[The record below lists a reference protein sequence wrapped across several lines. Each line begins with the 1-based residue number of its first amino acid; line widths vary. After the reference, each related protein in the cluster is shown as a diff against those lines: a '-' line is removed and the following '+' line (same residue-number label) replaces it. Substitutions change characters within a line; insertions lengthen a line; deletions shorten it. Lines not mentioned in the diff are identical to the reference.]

1 MDGKR
6 AAILNNNVANLSKD
20 LSFFEPEYLQC
31 HVTDE
36 PLRHRTGEISKAGLG
51 HLVIEGLVG
60 DGRAEEG
67 IEATVE
73 VGDRLDPLAGTGRRQ
88 SQAQTKWGDG
98 PLPMAKPH
106 VFATGIEQ
114 RFGKDPLEVVRDP
127 SGPPFV
133 VSKTTCTRGVSDG
146 SQ

>member
-1 MDGKR
+1 MLKGSSRDL
-6 AAILNNNVANLSKD
+6 AINIKLILD
-20 LSFFEPEYLQC
+20 
-31 HVTDE
+31 
-36 PLRHRTGEISKAGLG
+36 RHL
-51 HLVIEGLVG
+51 EGLVG

-114 RFGKDPLEVVRDP
+114 RFGKDPLELVRDHAKLSVIHLGLLSLFP
-127 SGPPFV
+127 KQHAQEEFRMDLNKNP
-133 VSKTTCTRGVSDG
+133 
-146 SQ
+146 Q